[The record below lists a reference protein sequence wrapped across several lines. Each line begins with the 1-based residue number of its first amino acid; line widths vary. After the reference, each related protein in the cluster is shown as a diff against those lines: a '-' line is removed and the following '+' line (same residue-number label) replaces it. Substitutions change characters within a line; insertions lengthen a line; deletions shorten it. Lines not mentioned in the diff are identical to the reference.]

1 MNLRRGG
8 FSGALSRCTSVLVVA
23 GMLAVNAGC
32 SGASGRTPDELSA
45 LENPPGFGGQSGDEG
60 VMLPIPPTPPAVPGT
75 PPAVTPDPGPPPEEP
90 PSAAPHPEA
99 LATGALPTTEV
110 NVYDFAFNGVP
121 IAEYLRPFGGER
133 PALWLPEVD
142 AAYPSTLVPSPGP
155 TDVVLTVDGEP
166 TSMLQINR
174 YDGAV
179 SYLFTIPMRLWTH
192 DGKVDVRFVGDIGL
206 LETGEVW
213 TWHDFTAEEL
223 GGAIQLRVPE
233 GSSSKVRYSL
243 SATLWP
249 GGSAGSLSAGLV
261 PAVEIVAARPTGTY
275 TTQDDPSPP
284 TQLISP
290 SQAPS
295 PAPSPV
301 EPPAGW
307 PDAWQTQQTPGTLL
321 TWPNGKHCNN
331 ASGID
336 YALDGLS
343 PRAVIDAVSH
353 LDALM
358 LERADVAPDGESKFT
373 ISVSV
378 PQEDVCVST
387 DHWDGSTLAR
397 LSVTVDMHVT
407 DEQSGLVLTIPVDV
421 AALHEGAQIDT
432 VYFASSI
439 EAWTWAPTGRAP
451 TIDGSNLQT
460 FTGLSGAPDAY
471 AVFPLLTGMVRFNG
485 ESFEANGQMLVAVPT
500 RDVDGNS
507 DSVTSLNLGGAEPTE
522 VEMLFS
528 GGEWTG
534 VDAVLFD
541 GVWSSGGSEP

>member
-1 MNLRRGG
+1 M
-8 FSGALSRCTSVLVVA
+8 LVTA
-23 GMLAVNAGC
+23 GVLAVNTGC
-32 SGASGRTPDELSA
+32 SGVSGRTPGELSA
-45 LENPPGFGGQSGDEG
+45 IEDSPGFGGQSGDEG
-60 VMLPIPPTPPAVPGT
+60 VMFPLPPSPPAVPGTPPGVT

-90 PSAAPHPEA
+90 PSNAPHPEA

-110 NVYDFAFNGVP
+110 DVRTFEFDGVP

-155 TDVVLTVDGEP
+155 TDVSLTVDGAP
-166 TSMLQINR
+166 TSMRQINR
-174 YDGAV
+174 YDGVV

-192 DGKVDVRFVGDIGL
+192 DGKVDVRFVGDVGL

-213 TWHDFTAEEL
+213 TWHDFTAEEV
-223 GGAIQLRVPE
+223 GAAVQLRVPE
-233 GSSSKVRYSL
+233 GSSGVARYSL
-243 SATLWP
+243 TANLWP
-249 GGSAGSLSAGLV
+249 GGSAGSLSAGIA
-261 PAVEIVAARPTGTY
+261 PTVEIVAARPADTY
-275 TTQDDPSPP
+275 TVQNDPSPP

-295 PAPSPV
+295 PAPASV

-307 PDAWQTQQTPGTLL
+307 PDSWQAQQTPGTLL
-321 TWPNGKHCNN
+321 TWPNGKHCSN

-343 PRAVIDAVSH
+343 PRAIIDAVSH
-353 LDALM
+353 LDALTV
-358 LERADVAPDGESKFT
+358 ERADAPSDSESKFT

-378 PQEDVCVST
+378 PQEDVCIST
-387 DHWDGSTLAR
+387 EHWSGSTLAR

-407 DEQSGLVLTIPVDV
+407 DEQSGLVMTIPVDV
-421 AALHEGAQIDT
+421 TALHEGPQIDT

-439 EAWTWAPTGRAP
+439 NAWTWASTDRLP
-451 TIDGSNLQT
+451 TIDGNNLHT

-471 AVFPLLTGMVRFNG
+471 AVFPLLTGIVRPRG
-485 ESFEANGQMLVAVPT
+485 ESFGANGQLLVAVPT
-500 RDVDGNS
+500 RDIDGS
-507 DSVTSLNLGGAEPTE
+507 TESVTDLNLGGAEPSE
-522 VEMLFS
+522 VETLFS

-534 VDAVLFD
+534 IGTVLFD